1 MFTVTVVSLP
11 SVTYEF
17 VAGLFALFEPLAVTE
32 FEPFISQVP
41 EYQPA
46 TVTFCFPLTGTV
58 IVVPL
63 FAFTEVSLLYKMP
76 LLYVK
81 AGELLFKS
89 IGKQ

>member
-89 IGKQ
+89 YQ

>member
-17 VAGLFALFEPLAVTE
+17 VAGLFALFESLAVTE

-63 FAFTEVSLLYKMP
+63 FAFTEVSLLYEMP